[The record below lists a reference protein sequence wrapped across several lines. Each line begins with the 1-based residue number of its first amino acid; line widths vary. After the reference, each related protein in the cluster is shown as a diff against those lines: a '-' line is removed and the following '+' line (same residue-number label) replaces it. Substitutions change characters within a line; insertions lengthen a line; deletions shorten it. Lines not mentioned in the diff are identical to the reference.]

1 MISSKKENP
10 TFGALA
16 QRSYVINL
24 FLAIEY
30 DFKHGRNEKE
40 EVAEEG
46 TQEGQCASFSC
57 WPVNNKEEH
66 TLGRLSGWFLIFI
79 TTILKGKRKRKTW
92 LLQDSFN
99 FLKFFS
105 NNSA

>member
-40 EVAEEG
+40 EVEEEEG

-66 TLGRLSGWFLIFI
+66 TLGGLSGWVIRVVLNIHNDNSQ
-79 TTILKGKRKRKTW
+79 RKKKKKNLVAAR
-92 LLQDSFN
+92 LF
-99 FLKFFS
+99 
-105 NNSA
+105 